1 MSGASQAAEMN
12 RFLAEVE
19 TSAFQL
25 ARYAVRDT
33 DEALDL
39 VQDAQEAEHRLRL
52 GDDEERG
59 TRRVDLH
66 VDA

>member
-1 MSGASQAAEMN
+1 MSEASQAAAMN

-33 DEALDL
+33 EEALDL
-39 VQDAQEAEHRLRL
+39 VQETMFTLARKVREQA
-52 GDDEERG
+52 RG
-59 TRRVDLH
+59 
-66 VDA
+66 